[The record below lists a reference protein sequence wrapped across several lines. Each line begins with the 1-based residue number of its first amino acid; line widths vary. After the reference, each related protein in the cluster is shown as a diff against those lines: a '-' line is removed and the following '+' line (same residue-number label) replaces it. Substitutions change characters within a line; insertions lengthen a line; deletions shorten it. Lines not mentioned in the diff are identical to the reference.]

1 MPHGALYL
9 AVMVNVVAR
18 GEHDPDPTG
27 YASAAAVVG
36 GAFAILCQTL
46 QFSSSVTVWRE
57 GCTPLLA
64 PNQGTRCSSLLLRQ
78 RSSFAGIKLSL
89 GGSYLA
95 DIDPS
100 QIAVRNYDPQCV
112 TSHRTPS
119 LFH

>member
-64 PNQGTRCSSLLLRQ
+64 PNQGIRCSSLLLRQ
-78 RSSFAGIKLSL
+78 RSRDKTLSRWIL
-89 GGSYLA
+89 
-95 DIDPS
+95 PC
-100 QIAVRNYDPQCV
+100 RHRPQ
-112 TSHRTPS
+112 SDSRS
-119 LFH
+119 